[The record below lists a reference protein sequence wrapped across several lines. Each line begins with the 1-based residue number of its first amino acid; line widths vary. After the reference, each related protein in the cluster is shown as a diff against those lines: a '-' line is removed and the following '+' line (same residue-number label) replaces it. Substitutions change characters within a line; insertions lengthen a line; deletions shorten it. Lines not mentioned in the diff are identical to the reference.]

1 MLEFA
6 ATLEHPAQSVIPL
19 VRGLRSTNQ
28 TQLRASSILDTVI
41 RMCNVASDAPS
52 AISWI
57 RLLAELETKHSL
69 PAASPDTLVK
79 PFRTFAVHRLNV
91 KQRCAL
97 LRSHYELAAKALPQR
112 TFAAL
117 WAGSRIPL
125 GSLRGRTGNTYHL
138 MLGPSEHCA
147 REGESSL
154 ILIAEDGFELA
165 RLTFTLVTGLDGD
178 DGTQVL
184 IGGLQ
189 GPTSFFGGRSKERVV
204 AATRDLSGFRPKMA
218 VFIAASTLGHCA
230 GASTLLGVAN
240 HTHSINSDAW
250 YQRRRMVADYNAFWV
265 ERGGVPVEW
274 GFRMPLNLEPRSN
287 CASRNNQRRLVAK
300 LVGSLFGRDFA

>member
-41 RMCNVASDAPS
+41 RMCNAASDAPS

-125 GSLRGRTGNTYHL
+125 GSLRGRKGNTYTSVALSRNLLAACSVGILRSVAAGKLRRLRLPRPVIHKPFRQNF
-138 MLGPSEHCA
+138 G
-147 REGESSL
+147 SL
-154 ILIAEDGFELA
+154 SQGA
-165 RLTFTLVTGLDGD
+165 RLEG
-178 DGTQVL
+178 
-184 IGGLQ
+184 
-189 GPTSFFGGRSKERVV
+189 
-204 AATRDLSGFRPKMA
+204 
-218 VFIAASTLGHCA
+218 
-230 GASTLLGVAN
+230 
-240 HTHSINSDAW
+240 NSA
-250 YQRRRMVADYNAFWV
+250 
-265 ERGGVPVEW
+265 
-274 GFRMPLNLEPRSN
+274 
-287 CASRNNQRRLVAK
+287 
-300 LVGSLFGRDFA
+300 